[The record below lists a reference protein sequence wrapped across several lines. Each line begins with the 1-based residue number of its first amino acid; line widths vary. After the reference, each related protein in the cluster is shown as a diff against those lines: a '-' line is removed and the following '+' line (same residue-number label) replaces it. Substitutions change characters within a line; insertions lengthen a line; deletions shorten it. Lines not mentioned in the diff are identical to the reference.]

1 MSKHAQ
7 KKPGTLVISLDF
19 EMFWGMADVLEPLNS
34 APAMRR
40 VHEVV
45 PRLLKLFETY
55 GVHATWA
62 TVGGMMAHD
71 DAEFLRYLPK
81 PAAPQTARMLDKL
94 GIGQPDGA
102 KKCPREILYAPEL
115 IHKVAATP
123 GQEIGTHTYS
133 HYYCSNADS
142 TPEAFAAEIR
152 AAMQI
157 AEDNGYEIHAAV
169 FPRNQLRET
178 YLRAMDSV
186 SPLIFRGE
194 ERGWIKSLSLKY
206 PRLGRVV
213 WYADHYLPLQH
224 CSYDR
229 TEIMQDGRYNVRDSR
244 FYKPYRPQYRL
255 GIGYCKGACRPNGLP
270 GYRRSGG
277 IISEICGVRQSVERC
292 TIRTGIRIISQ
303 SIQRSIFASWSDF
316 WRVIKSSGTDTVC
329 RA

>member
-1 MSKHAQ
+1 
-7 KKPGTLVISLDF
+7 
-19 EMFWGMADVLEPLNS
+19 MFWGMADVS
-34 APAMRR
+34 AASNLASSMRR

-142 TPEAFAAEIR
+142 TPEAFAAE
-152 AAMQI
+152 
-157 AEDNGYEIHAAV
+157 
-169 FPRNQLRET
+169 
-178 YLRAMDSV
+178 
-186 SPLIFRGE
+186 RGE
-194 ERGWIKSLSLKY
+194 VYHTYWH
-206 PRLGRVV
+206 P
-213 WYADHYLPLQH
+213 HNF
-224 CSYDR
+224 
-229 TEIMQDGRYNVRDSR
+229 T
-244 FYKPYRPQYRL
+244 
-255 GIGYCKGACRPNGLP
+255 
-270 GYRRSGG
+270 
-277 IISEICGVRQSVERC
+277 
-292 TIRTGIRIISQ
+292 
-303 SIQRSIFASWSDF
+303 SIQRTIFASWSDF
-316 WRVIKSSGTDTVC
+316 WRIIKSSGTDTVC

>member
-1 MSKHAQ
+1 MSKCAQ
-7 KKPGTLVISLDF
+7 KNPGTLVISLDF
-19 EMFWGMADVLEPLNS
+19 EMFWGMADVS
-34 APAMRR
+34 AASNLASSMRR

-194 ERGWIKSLSLKY
+194 ERGWIKSLSSKY
-206 PRLGRVV
+206 PRLGSVV

-229 TEIMQDGRYNVRDSR
+229 TEIMQDGRYNVRNSR

-255 GIGYCKGACRPNGLP
+255 LEAWKLQHYKRDL
-270 GYRRSGG
+270 RRAAKRGEVYHTYWHPHNFTS
-277 IISEICGVRQSVERC
+277 
-292 TIRTGIRIISQ
+292 IRRT
-303 SIQRSIFASWSDF
+303 IFASWSDL
-316 WRVIKSSGTDTVC
+316 WRIIKSSGTDAVC

>member
-1 MSKHAQ
+1 MSKCAQ
-7 KKPGTLVISLDF
+7 KNPGALVISLDF
-19 EMFWGMADVLEPLNS
+19 EMFWGMADVS
-34 APAMRR
+34 AASNLASSMRR

-142 TPEAFAAEIR
+142 TPEAFAAE
-152 AAMQI
+152 
-157 AEDNGYEIHAAV
+157 
-169 FPRNQLRET
+169 
-178 YLRAMDSV
+178 
-186 SPLIFRGE
+186 RGE
-194 ERGWIKSLSLKY
+194 VYHTYWHPHNFTEYTENNFRQLERFLAYYQKQRDRYGMQSLNMSELC
-206 PRLGRVV
+206 RLEVP
-213 WYADHYLPLQH
+213 DH
-224 CSYDR
+224 
-229 TEIMQDGRYNVRDSR
+229 I
-244 FYKPYRPQYRL
+244 
-255 GIGYCKGACRPNGLP
+255 
-270 GYRRSGG
+270 
-277 IISEICGVRQSVERC
+277 
-292 TIRTGIRIISQ
+292 
-303 SIQRSIFASWSDF
+303 
-316 WRVIKSSGTDTVC
+316 
-329 RA
+329 

>member
-1 MSKHAQ
+1 MSKCAQ
-7 KKPGTLVISLDF
+7 KNPGTLVISLDF
-19 EMFWGMADVLEPLNS
+19 EMFWGMADVS
-34 APAMRR
+34 AVSNLASSMRR

-152 AAMQI
+152 A
-157 AEDNGYEIHAAV
+157 EDESAAD
-169 FPRNQLRET
+169 PAR
-178 YLRAMDSV
+178 
-186 SPLIFRGE
+186 
-194 ERGWIKSLSLKY
+194 
-206 PRLGRVV
+206 
-213 WYADHYLPLQH
+213 
-224 CSYDR
+224 
-229 TEIMQDGRYNVRDSR
+229 
-244 FYKPYRPQYRL
+244 
-255 GIGYCKGACRPNGLP
+255 
-270 GYRRSGG
+270 
-277 IISEICGVRQSVERC
+277 
-292 TIRTGIRIISQ
+292 
-303 SIQRSIFASWSDF
+303 
-316 WRVIKSSGTDTVC
+316 
-329 RA
+329 